1 MSVHIV
7 GIHGIW
13 QGNTNARKL
22 SADWASAL
30 TKGLR
35 AHHGPACPVPP
46 LNVAY
51 YGNLFRTPSQRLGA
65 EDSSPLVDDAE
76 PFTDDEE
83 AFVVETL
90 ALYTPPGLD
99 PEQLETETLGLGI
112 PYTPRPI
119 AQALAAADRKIGRDM
134 GRLLLRFI
142 RQVYRYLH
150 HDIGERI
157 RDEVRTELH
166 RPEPRLVIAHSLG
179 SIIAFDML
187 TRADV
192 GPGPDGLTTL
202 VTCGSPLAWPTVR
215 HSLGQNG
222 SLHLPEG
229 IDWMNLHAAGDIVA
243 QSGLSAVAPGIR
255 DELVRNGIGEPHA
268 ASRYLAQQPL
278 ADLIMKTST
287 P

>member
-1 MSVHIV
+1 MHIV

-13 QGNTNARKL
+13 QGNTNAVKL
-22 SADWASAL
+22 SADWAGAL

-35 AHHGPACPVPP
+35 THHGPACPIPP
-46 LNVAY
+46 LSVAY
-51 YGNLFRTPSQRLGA
+51 YGNLFRTPSQRLGT
-65 EDSSPLVDDAE
+65 EDGSPLVDDTD
-76 PFTDDEE
+76 PFTDQEE
-83 AFVVETL
+83 AFVLDTL

-99 PEQLETETLGLGI
+99 PEQLQTETLGLGI
-112 PYTPRPI
+112 PYVPRPV
-119 AQALAAADRKIGRDM
+119 ARALAAADHKIGRNM
-134 GRLLLRFI
+134 GRRLLRFI

-157 RDEVRTELH
+157 RAEVRTELH

-187 TRADV
+187 TRADT

-202 VTCGSPLAWPTVR
+202 VTCGSPLAWPTIR
-215 HSLGQNG
+215 HSLGQDG
-222 SLHLPEG
+222 ALHLPDS

-243 QSGLSAVAPGIR
+243 QSGLALLAPAAR

-268 ASRYLAQQPL
+268 AHRYLAQRPL
-278 ADLIMKTST
+278 ADLIVQTST

>member
-1 MSVHIV
+1 MHIV

-13 QGNTNARKL
+13 QGNTNAVKL
-22 SADWASAL
+22 SADWAGAL

-35 AHHGPACPVPP
+35 THHGPACPIPP
-46 LNVAY
+46 LSVAY
-51 YGNLFRTPSQRLGA
+51 YGNLFRTPSQRLGTD
-65 EDSSPLVDDAE
+65 EGSPLVDDTD
-76 PFTDDEE
+76 PFTDQEE
-83 AFVVETL
+83 AFVLDTL

-99 PEQLETETLGLGI
+99 PGQLETETLGLGI
-112 PYTPRPI
+112 PYVPRPV
-119 AQALAAADRKIGRDM
+119 ARALAAADHRIGRDM
-134 GRLLLRFI
+134 GRRLLRFI

-157 RDEVRTELH
+157 RAEVRTELH

-179 SIIAFDML
+179 SVIAFDML
-187 TRADV
+187 TRADT

-202 VTCGSPLAWPTVR
+202 ITCGSPLAWPTIR
-215 HSLGQNG
+215 HCLGQDG
-222 SLHLPEG
+222 ALQLPDG

-243 QSGLSAVAPGIR
+243 QSGLALLAPAVR

-268 ASRYLAQQPL
+268 AHRYLAQRPL
-278 ADLIMKTST
+278 ADHIVKTST